1 MKGEDSKGLHIS
13 VDTADSSFVPPAAA
27 RAKSSPSGSAA
38 STVVD
43 DRYEELPPPE
53 PVLVVVESKKAKKLP
68 PFLLPDTTG
77 GARRSLR
84 DYVVAAVVAARV
96 GWTATEDEPWEELQD
111 EEEEIDLASVH
122 SLEYYYD
129 NDIDL
134 YADGDDIRSLFEL
147 RESGKACVGAVAS
160 VAWQAGWCWPWAR
173 PVRCNAF
180 APTITRGG
188 WGIGTA
194 LSCWRLI
201 RQHLVPLSASCPP
214 FPVCPFRAL
223 FRSTKD
229 IWIFGW
235 WD

>member
-1 MKGEDSKGLHIS
+1 MKRLDKINAEALCQGVSQVKRRGKRRGRRRRRR
-13 VDTADSSFVPPAAA
+13 
-27 RAKSSPSGSAA
+27 RANG
-38 STVVD
+38 
-43 DRYEELPPPE
+43 
-53 PVLVVVESKKAKKLP
+53 KKAKKLP

-96 GWTATEDEPWEELQD
+96 GWTATEDEPWEEMQD

-160 VAWQAGWCWPWAR
+160 VAWQAGWCGPWAR
-173 PVRCNAF
+173 PVRCIAS
-180 APTITRGG
+180 ASTITRGG
-188 WGIGTA
+188 RGLGTA

-214 FPVCPFRAL
+214 FPVCPLSSAVPQH
-223 FRSTKD
+223 
-229 IWIFGW
+229 
-235 WD
+235 